1 MPRNDQAAGA
11 SQPALEVHTCGPDV
25 EITGIRDFDLD
36 HIFDCGQCFRWN
48 RGEDGSYTGTAYGR
62 IVRMVWDPAKQ
73 MLRICGT
80 TPEDFHDIWRG
91 YLDLDRDYGQIKS
104 YLAERDPVIRDA
116 IGFGS
121 GIRILNQEKWET
133 VLSFLISQNN
143 NIPRIRK
150 CIDSLAETD
159 GKKNRHIRWQRLLR
173 TAFSRSSGR
182 SCCGGSG
189 TLPTRLPGEVSD
201 PDGEAGRKRRHGRAG
216 SPGGSRKSRQKRLV
230 RAFADTAA

>member
-1 MPRNDQAAGA
+1 MTRNDQVAGA
-11 SQPALEVHTCGPDV
+11 SLPALEVHSCGPDV

-116 IGFGS
+116 IEFGS

-150 CIDSLAETD
+150 CIDSLAESM
-159 GKKNRHIRWQRLLR
+159 G
-173 TAFSRSSGR
+173 
-182 SCCGGSG
+182 
-189 TLPTRLPGEVSD
+189 
-201 PDGEAGRKRRHGRAG
+201 
-216 SPGGSRKSRQKRLV
+216 
-230 RAFADTAA
+230 

>member
-1 MPRNDQAAGA
+1 MTRNDQVAGA
-11 SQPALEVHTCGPDV
+11 SLPALEVHSCGPDV

-116 IGFGS
+116 IEFGS

-150 CIDSLAETD
+150 CIDSLAETM
-159 GKKNRHIRWQRLLR
+159 
-173 TAFSRSSGR
+173 
-182 SCCGGSG
+182 
-189 TLPTRLPGEVSD
+189 
-201 PDGEAGRKRRHGRAG
+201 GRKIGTYDGR
-216 SPGGSRKSRQKRLV
+216 
-230 RAFADTAA
+230 DY

>member
-11 SQPALEVHTCGPDV
+11 SQPALQVHTCGPDV

-150 CIDSLAETD
+150 CIDSLAETMGRKIGTYD
-159 GKKNRHIRWQRLLR
+159 
-173 TAFSRSSGR
+173 GR

-216 SPGGSRKSRQKRLV
+216 SPGAAGSHGRRGSSEPLQIQRHRSEGG
-230 RAFADTAA
+230 

>member
-1 MPRNDQAAGA
+1 MTRNDQVVGA
-11 SQPALEVHTCGPDV
+11 SLPALEVHSCGSDV

-80 TPEDFHDIWRG
+80 TLEDFHDIWRG

-116 IGFGS
+116 IEFGS

-150 CIDSLAETD
+150 CIDSLAETMGRKIGTYD
-159 GKKNRHIRWQRLLR
+159 GRDYYALPSPEVLAEAAAEDRGNTRR
-173 TAFSRSSGR
+173 TYDCEA
-182 SCCGGSG
+182 
-189 TLPTRLPGEVSD
+189 D
-201 PDGEAGRKRRHGRAG
+201 PAEHEAGKIQHGMYRTFRTG
-216 SPGGSRKSRQKRLV
+216 LPVLLSFYVTDP
-230 RAFADTAA
+230 

>member
-133 VLSFLISQNN
+133 VLSF
-143 NIPRIRK
+143 
-150 CIDSLAETD
+150 
-159 GKKNRHIRWQRLLR
+159 
-173 TAFSRSSGR
+173 
-182 SCCGGSG
+182 
-189 TLPTRLPGEVSD
+189 
-201 PDGEAGRKRRHGRAG
+201 
-216 SPGGSRKSRQKRLV
+216 
-230 RAFADTAA
+230 